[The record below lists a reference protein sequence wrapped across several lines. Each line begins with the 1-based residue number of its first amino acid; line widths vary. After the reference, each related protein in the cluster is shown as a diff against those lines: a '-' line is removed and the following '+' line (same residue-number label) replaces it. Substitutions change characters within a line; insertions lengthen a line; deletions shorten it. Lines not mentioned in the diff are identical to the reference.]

1 MSGKIPKHLED
12 WLNSDSSQGS
22 TILRPHSELASVSVL
37 DRAYE
42 ILKAK
47 GPMRGS
53 DLGWELWGATTECAN
68 RGTGS
73 ARHNK
78 FCRAAG
84 KVLKRLERLGK
95 ATWQPRETYSVWLAR
110 PNDGAEPS
118 GVNNQKL

>member
-73 ARHNK
+73 QRHNK

-95 ATWQPRETYSVWLAR
+95 ATWQPRKNHSVWRAR
-110 PNDGAEPS
+110 SNDGAMPRR
-118 GVNNQKL
+118 QTK